1 MSRSAV
7 RTIRQLSTDRFSVI
21 LGIIAFLGAG
31 LILVREI
38 NYGVGLGDDSVEYIS
53 LAKNLLEGEGF
64 TRYYGGTLIRFP
76 PLYPIILSGA
86 SFFFLDPLDIAGP
99 LNAIIF
105 GLSIFVVGRWLQQ
118 HLSSPLLALWGCL
131 ILIFSI
137 PIVEI
142 TSRAMSEP
150 AYILFMLLALIQADN
165 HIRKGTISSL
175 IGSAILTA
183 VACMTRFVGVS
194 IVAIVV
200 LVLFLKPN
208 MTAKDKGKRITA
220 YSLISLMPVII
231 WMVRTYIVSGKLA
244 GNRYFESYSLPLVLE
259 FFYEEVILHGDP
271 IWLFLP
277 VVPVVAIGAIYRIL
291 SSSRFDRKYLG
302 VSWHT
307 VLLFFGFALAHIL
320 VIFISFFNEILA
332 YDILR
337 FDIPR
342 FMLPTYIPLLVGSLL
357 IVDQVLNRWRVRGL
371 HLSIAV
377 VFLLSLAYQ
386 MARNVDSIQA
396 SNDLGFGHNNKRW
409 TESEA
414 LQYIRD
420 TKLTGTIISNYAGP
434 IYVHTD
440 TLDAHRF
447 LPCEKSMVKPTISD
461 AYSDAGT
468 YILWFYDSNQ
478 ACDEQGSYGLNDLF
492 ELPELETVA
501 LPADGV
507 LFKVIEASPN
517 AEPYRLHRLRYESI
531 ISGDLLARSVFDVY
545 LTDDAIH
552 YVKEPCGPQDT
563 ELAFFL
569 HLVPVD
575 VNDLPAH
582 RQTFGFDNL
591 DFHIDDLTVKGLK
604 FDEKC
609 LATIPRPDYD
619 VARIRT
625 GQWNSAEN
633 RHHWQAEAALQ

>member
-76 PLYPIILSGA
+76 PLYPMILAGA

-105 GLSIFVVGRWLQQ
+105 GLTIFVVGRWLQQ
-118 HLSSPLLALWGCL
+118 HLASRLLALWGCL
-131 ILIFSI
+131 ILMFSI

-150 AYILFMLLALIQADN
+150 AYILFIVLALIQADN

-175 IGSAILTA
+175 MGAAILTA
-183 VACMTRFVGVS
+183 VACMTRFVGIS
-194 IVAIVV
+194 IGAIVV
-200 LVLFLKPN
+200 LALFLKPN
-208 MTAKDKGKRITA
+208 MSSKEKSKRIVA
-220 YSLISLMPVII
+220 YSLISLVPVII
-231 WMVRTYIVSGKLA
+231 WIVRTYIVSGKLA
-244 GNRYFESYSLPLVLE
+244 GNRYFESYSLSLVLE

-277 VVPVVAIGAIYRIL
+277 VVPVVTIGAIYCIL
-291 SSSRFDRKYLG
+291 SSSRFGHEHLG
-302 VSWHT
+302 VSCYT
-307 VLLFFGFALAHIL
+307 VLLFFGFALAHVL
-320 VIFISFFNEILA
+320 VVFISFFNEILE

-342 FMLPTYIPLLVGSLL
+342 FMLPTYIPLLIGILL
-357 IVDQVLNRWRVRGL
+357 ILDRILNRWQVRRL
-371 HLSIAV
+371 YLSVTAAL
-377 VFLLSLAYQ
+377 LLSLAYQ

-396 SNDLGFGHNNKRW
+396 SNNLGFGHNNKRW
-409 TESEA
+409 VESEA

-447 LPCEKSMVKPTISD
+447 LPCEKSMVRSTISD
-461 AYSDAGT
+461 AYSDMGT
-468 YILWFYDSNQ
+468 YILWFYDSDQ
-478 ACDEQGSYGLNDLF
+478 ACDEQGSYRLDYLF
-492 ELPELETVA
+492 ELPELEAVA
-501 LPADGV
+501 LPADSV
-507 LFKVIEASPN
+507 LFRVNEANPN

-545 LTDDAIH
+545 RTDDAIH

-569 HLVPVD
+569 HLIPVD
-575 VNDLPAH
+575 VNDLPSH

-591 DFHIDDLTVKGLK
+591 DFHIDDLTVRGLR

-619 VARIRT
+619 VASIRT
-625 GQWNSAEN
+625 GQWISAEN
-633 RHHWQAEAALQ
+633 RHLWQVEAALQ